1 MEDSERAVGIFMD
14 ADAGLDEVPAVGL
27 FGDLQ
32 EQPVIAHGVVVLDL
46 TGFLD

>member
-1 MEDSERAVGIFMD
+1 MD